1 MKIGILQ
8 VGKAPDELI
17 DTYGSYAEM
26 FVALLSGNEYA
37 FEFRTYEACDG
48 EFPQVINECDG
59 WIITGSKH
67 GVYELHP
74 WISTLS
80 QLITEIYH
88 NKLPLVGICFG
99 HQIIAQALGGLVQK
113 SNKGWGIGLDTY
125 QLNNKASWMSN
136 LGDDITL
143 NIIHQDQ
150 VVEPPKD
157 AVIYASSDFCENAGF
172 YIDNSVL
179 TIQAHPEFLV
189 DFTAEILALR
199 SALTIPKEV
208 VDPALIQLDKCGP
221 TVGSQDFSAMIGQF
235 FQSSSAA

>member
-1 MKIGILQ
+1 MKIGIFQ

-17 DTYGSYAEM
+17 DIYGSYAKM
-26 FVALLSGNEYA
+26 FVTLLSDKGCA
-37 FEFRTYEACDG
+37 IEFNTYEACDG
-48 EFPQVINECDG
+48 VFPQDIDECDG

-67 GVYELHP
+67 GVYEEHS
-74 WISTLS
+74 WISTLGH
-80 QLITEIYH
+80 LIVDIYRA
-88 NKLPLVGICFG
+88 KQPLVGICFG

-150 VVEPPKD
+150 VIEAPEG
-157 AVIYASSDFCENAGF
+157 AVVYASSDFCNNAGF

-199 SALTIPKEV
+199 STLTIPKEV
-208 VDPALIQLDKCGP
+208 VGPALVQLDRHGQGI
-221 TVGSQDFSAMIGQF
+221 GSQDFGAMICQF
-235 FQSSSAA
+235 FRSSLAD